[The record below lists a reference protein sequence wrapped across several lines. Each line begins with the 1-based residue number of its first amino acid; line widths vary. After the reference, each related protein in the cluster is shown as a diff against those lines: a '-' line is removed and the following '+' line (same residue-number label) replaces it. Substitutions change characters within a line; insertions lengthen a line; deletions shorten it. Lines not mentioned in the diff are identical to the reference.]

1 MLSAAR
7 TALVSRK
14 SATVLFSALLL
25 AGCAQQ
31 QAPGYYDVPHDST
44 QADAMQQAQGRGNAR
59 APSQLQ
65 FGFGQLQEQAQV
77 TAQVAPGVQETAV
90 AAPAQADIPRPLREP
105 RTFLGTVPCLTDG
118 GNCPAQRITLTLA
131 PSGEWRARTQFVG
144 ADARDNLVQQGC
156 WSLTGRSPV
165 RIALQTS
172 TGATRGA
179 FSFVNDNVLR
189 VVFLD
194 DISPSLEYRL
204 SRQADI
210 DPINELPAAPL
221 NCR

>member
-7 TALVSRK
+7 TALFSRK
-14 SATVLFSALLL
+14 SVTVLFSALLL

-31 QAPGYYDVPHDST
+31 NTPGYYDVPQDST
-44 QADAMQQAQGRGNAR
+44 QADALHQAQGRGNAR

-65 FGFGQLQEQAQV
+65 FGFGQVEQQDQV
-77 TAQVAPGVQETAV
+77 TAPAV
-90 AAPAQADIPRPLREP
+90 AGAQSSAGTAAQASAVPRPLREP

-144 ADARDNLVQQGC
+144 DGSHDDLLQQGC
-156 WSLTGRSPV
+156 WSVTGMSPV
-165 RIALQTS
+165 RIVLQTS
-172 TGATRGA
+172 TGANRGA
-179 FSFVNDNVLR
+179 FSFINDNVLR
-189 VVFLD
+189 VVLLD
-194 DISPSLEYRL
+194 DLSPGLEYRL

-210 DPINELPAAPL
+210 DPINELPAAAL